1 MNLSLIKNIY
11 LIGIGGIGM
20 SALARY
26 FHKKNKHVSGYD
38 KNKSK
43 ITDSLILK
51 GVKIVFNDD
60 VNYIEKEYLDSEK
73 TLVITTPAVPKT
85 NSILNFFNNNNY
97 KVLKRAEVLG
107 LVTSDT
113 KCLAIAG
120 THGKT
125 TTTSILAHLM
135 LKSNQKVT
143 AFLGGISENYKSN
156 FVEKGSEFSIVEADE
171 FDRSFLHLNPSL
183 ACITSMDS
191 DHLDVYKN
199 ETNLKIAFKQ
209 FSDLL
214 PSKNNLFVHE
224 SINFPGLSYGFD
236 SNSDYYAQNLSIKK
250 GYYIFDLKTPKTTYK
265 SLKFPAIGKHNLS
278 NAIVAFA
285 MALETGCDELNLR
298 NSLESYIGVERRFTV
313 KIKTDNFLFIDDYA
327 HHPKEID
334 AVWNAISEIYPNK
347 RITVI
352 FQPHLF
358 SRTKDFADEFAN
370 SLSKFDSVLLLDIYP
385 ARELPIEGVTSNW
398 LLSKVNSNSKKLVN
412 KNNLIT
418 HVKKINNPILI
429 TIGAGDIDLVANE
442 LTKKLLNNEV

>member
-20 SALARY
+20 SALANY
-26 FHKKNKHVSGYD
+26 FHKKNKYVSGYD

-85 NSILNFFNNNNY
+85 NSILNFFKNNNF

-107 LVTSDT
+107 LVTYDT

-156 FVEKGSEFSIVEADE
+156 FIEKGSEFSIVEADE

-199 ETNLKIAFKQ
+199 ETNLKIAFEQ

-236 SNSDYYAQNLSIKK
+236 FNSDYNAQNLSLQK
-250 GYYIFDLKTPKTTYK
+250 GNYIFDLKTPKTTYK
-265 SLKFPAIGKHNLS
+265 SLKFPALGKHNLS

-285 MALETGCDELNLR
+285 MALETGCDEVNLR
-298 NSLESYIGVERRFTV
+298 NSLESYIGVERRFTI
-313 KIKTDNFLFIDDYA
+313 KIKTDNFIFIDDYA

-385 ARELPIEGVTSNW
+385 ARELPIEGITSNW
-398 LLSKVNSNSKKLVN
+398 LLSKVNTNSKKLVN

-429 TIGAGDIDLVANE
+429 TMGAGDIDLVANE